1 MTTEIKEN
9 NQEEINELDEGVET
23 ESSDELDA
31 DDSEDLDFEDDSEDD
46 SEDDE
51 ADDDDQEDSE
61 DDEQDDSED
70 DEDLDESAGDAADKK
85 TVTDEAAQDKTA
97 DQGEEKQTFA
107 TLEDE
112 IKSRVKPDYI
122 PGTKEFFAAIED
134 EAKKA
139 IEAEFGE
146 FDEFDTKH
154 IARFNYFV
162 NESINSR
169 KAEYQAAVKI
179 IANEHQGRRAIQDIN
194 SQMDKLLPKPEHKK
208 QLAEALN
215 KISHAAYL
223 EIEESLAKGDPSKLL
238 DLAKKVAGT
247 HGKLLDGKTP
257 EGKKPVKTQQDKK
270 KGEVFGSDILG
281 F

>member
-1 MTTEIKEN
+1 MSTEN
-9 NQEEINELDEGVET
+9 DNREELNELDENT
-23 ESSDELDA
+23 EIEADA
-31 DDSEDLDFEDDSEDD
+31 DEETDDQDAEDFDFEDDSEDD
-46 SEDDE
+46 SEDDQDAE
-51 ADDDDQEDSE
+51 DTDDEENDEDSE
-61 DDEQDDSED
+61 ESDASED
-70 DEDLDESAGDAADKK
+70 DKSGDEKAEAGKSD
-85 TVTDEAAQDKTA
+85 QDKT
-97 DQGEEKQTFA
+97 DSSRDDEKQDFA
-107 TLEDE
+107 TLDEE

-122 PGTKEFFAAIED
+122 PGSKEFFTAAEA

-146 FDEFDTKH
+146 YDEFDTKH

-162 NESINSR
+162 NEAINNR
-169 KAEYQAAVKI
+169 KAEYKKAVQI
-179 IANEHQGRRAIQDIN
+179 IAGEHQTRKTYQNIN

-247 HGKLLDGKTP
+247 HGKLLDGKAP
-257 EGKKPVKTQQDKK
+257 EGKKPIKTQQDKK

>member
-1 MTTEIKEN
+1 MTTEVKEN

-23 ESSDELDA
+23 ESGDELDT

-46 SEDDE
+46 EDD
-51 ADDDDQEDSE
+51 DSDQEDSE
-61 DDEQDDSED
+61 DDEDLDDSEG
-70 DEDLDESAGDAADKK
+70 DEDEGAGNDADEK
-85 TVTDEAAQDKTA
+85 TVTDKAAQDKTA
-97 DQGEEKQTFA
+97 GDQGEEKQTFA

-122 PGTKEFFAAIED
+122 PGTKEFFAAAED

-194 SQMDKLLPKPEHKK
+194 SQMDKLLPKPEQKK
-208 QLAEALN
+208 QLSEALN

-223 EIEESLAKGDPSKLL
+223 EIESALAKGDPSKLL
-238 DLAKKVAGT
+238 ELAKKVAGA
-247 HGKLLDGKTP
+247 HGKLLDGKQP
-257 EGKKPVKTQQDKK
+257 EGKKPIKDQPVKK
-270 KGEVFGSDILG
+270 KGEVYGSDILG

>member
-23 ESSDELDA
+23 ESGDELDT

-46 SEDDE
+46 DNE
-51 ADDDDQEDSE
+51 ADDDGQEDSE

-70 DEDLDESAGDAADKK
+70 DEDLDEGAGDAAGEK
-85 TVTDEAAQDKTA
+85 TVTDKAAQDKTA
-97 DQGEEKQTFA
+97 GDQGEEKQTFA

-122 PGTKEFFAAIED
+122 PGTKEFFAAAED

-194 SQMDKLLPKPEHKK
+194 SQMDKLLPKPEQKK
-208 QLAEALN
+208 QLSEALN

-223 EIEESLAKGDPSKLL
+223 EIESALAKGDPSKLL
-238 DLAKKVAGT
+238 ELAKKVAGA
-247 HGKLLDGKTP
+247 HGKLLDGKQP
-257 EGKKPVKTQQDKK
+257 EGKKPIKDQPVKK
-270 KGEVFGSDILG
+270 KGEVYGSDILG

>member
-31 DDSEDLDFEDDSEDD
+31 DDSEDLDFEDD

-122 PGTKEFFAAIED
+122 PGTKEFFAAAED
-134 EAKKA
+134 EAKKP

-154 IARFNYFV
+154 ITRFNYFV

-194 SQMDKLLPKPEHKK
+194 SQMDKLLPKPEQKK
-208 QLAEALN
+208 QLSEALN

-223 EIEESLAKGDPSKLL
+223 EIESALAKGDPSKLL
-238 DLAKKVAGT
+238 ELAKKVAGA
-247 HGKLLDGKTP
+247 HGKLLDGKQP
-257 EGKKPVKTQQDKK
+257 EGKKPGKDQPARK
-270 KGEVFGSDILG
+270 KGEVYGSDILG